1 MASVKPGFDA
11 IGNRRNSRVV
21 PSTDNDTARRLKFRV
36 TSALVAFFAPDGVS
50 AGAASEI
57 LTAAANAA
65 NAETVTIDAK
75 VYTFQDTLT
84 NVDGNVH
91 IGVAATNTLDNLI
104 AAINLGAGA
113 GTDYATAMTL
123 HPTVSAVAGAGD
135 TMDASAKTG
144 GTAGNSIATTEAAA
158 QLSWGDTTM
167 SGGLAAPADDIAEFE
182 SGDALEIAG
191 SGAQDGTYVID
202 TVVNGQ
208 LTLVEQTITAEAVG
222 ASVTLRITNN
232 RNLNRFAA

>member
-1 MASVKPGFDA
+1 MATPKPGFDR
-11 IGNRRNSRVV
+11 IGNTRNSRYV
-21 PSTDNDTARRLKFRV
+21 PSTDNDTAKRLKDSV
-36 TSALVAFFAPDGVS
+36 ISAVVAFFAPDGVS

-57 LTAAANAA
+57 LTAAGNLV
-65 NAETVTIDAK
+65 NGNTVTIDAK

-91 IGVAATNTLDNLI
+91 IGVAATNTLDNFI

-123 HPTVSAVAGAGD
+123 HPTVAAVAGAGD
-135 TMDASAKTG
+135 TMDIHAKIG
-144 GTAGNSIATTEAAA
+144 GTAGNSIATTDDNANVA
-158 QLSWGDTTM
+158 WGDTTM
-167 SGGLAAPADDIAEFE
+167 SGGVAAPADTLAEFE
-182 SGDALEIAG
+182 VGDALEIAG
-191 SGAQDGTYVID
+191 SGAQDGTYVVD

-208 LTLVEQTITAEAVG
+208 LTVVEQTITDETVG